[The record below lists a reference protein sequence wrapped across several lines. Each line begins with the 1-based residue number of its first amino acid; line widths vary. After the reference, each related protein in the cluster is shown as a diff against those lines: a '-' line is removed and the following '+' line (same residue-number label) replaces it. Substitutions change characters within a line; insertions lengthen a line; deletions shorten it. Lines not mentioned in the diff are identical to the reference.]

1 MDIVTDLWEFFSQ
14 FPVYLANSLGGII
27 VGMNVVCAV
36 MIITFRRSP
45 ALSYIAL
52 MLPLALYGL
61 AWVLQW
67 LAGVFV
73 NWGWSGWATVFWI
86 LFSLVSLTSFFWSF
100 VNIARLAI
108 NR

>member
-1 MDIVTDLWEFFSQ
+1 MDIVTDLWGFFSQ
-14 FPVYLANSLGGII
+14 FPADLANRLGGFI
-27 VGMNVVCAV
+27 VILNIVCAV
-36 MIITFRRSP
+36 MIVTFRRSP

-73 NWGWSGWATVFWI
+73 NWGWSGWAAVFWI
-86 LFSLVSLTSFFWSF
+86 LFSLVSLTSFVWSF
-100 VNIARLAI
+100 VNIFRLAI